1 MTRTSRRRGAL
12 ALALALVATGTAASA
27 AAAGDPVD
35 PTRTALVVST
45 AEGAVQGGFEGE
57 VEQWLGVRYAA
68 APTGD
73 QRWRPPQPEAPWEG
87 VRRAQDLG
95 STCPQPESIDGPRTE
110 DEDCLFVNV
119 QRPAGTGADDA
130 LPVYVV
136 LHGGGLVGGS
146 GNNEDLGRIVEQ
158 TGVVGVSVNYRLGAL
173 GSLAHPALSAEAG
186 ESGNYGL
193 LDQQAA
199 LRWVQRNIEAFG
211 GDPARVTIAGESA
224 GALSVCTHLVS
235 PGSQGL
241 FAGAVLQS
249 GYCGTD
255 TQAEAE
261 AVGTTAAADLG
272 CTDGPDAAA
281 CLRSA
286 PVDALLGLQLPLP
299 RPVRGTSF
307 LPVEPLE
314 AIAAG
319 DVARVPAIV
328 GSTRDEYRPFTTD
341 AIGSTEQQYRERLTA
356 IFGERAEEI
365 AARYPWPDDADEFT
379 AAYLLGAV
387 LTDASTD
394 PPLPGPGAVF
404 TTGAAAGFGACGT
417 RSFAAALGEQTD
429 VYAYEFAPPRDAPAW
444 GDPPGYES
452 GAGHATDL
460 PYLYPERSG
469 GLDAAEFNDDEVQLA
484 DEMKQY
490 WGAFTHTGQPAVDG
504 QAAWPER
511 GQEGALLSLRTGGES
526 TVVSDEDFATE
537 HQCDSWSA
545 PAGR

>member
-1 MTRTSRRRGAL
+1 M
-12 ALALALVATGTAASA
+12 
-27 AAAGDPVD
+27 D
-35 PTRTALVVST
+35 PTRTTLVVST

-57 VEQWLGVRYAA
+57 IEQWLGIRYAA

-73 QRWRPPQPEAPWEG
+73 LRWRPPQSEASWEG

-95 STCPQPESIDGPRTE
+95 SICPQPESIDGPRTE
-110 DEDCLFVNV
+110 NEDCLFVNV

-186 ESGNYGL
+186 GSGNYGL

-199 LRWVQRNIEAFG
+199 LAWVQRNIAAFG
-211 GDPARVTIAGESA
+211 GDPARVTLGGESA

-235 PGSQGL
+235 PGSRGL

-249 GYCGTD
+249 GYCGTS

-261 AVGTTAAADLG
+261 ALGTAAAADLG
-272 CTDGPDAAA
+272 CADDADAAA
-281 CLRSA
+281 CLRRA
-286 PVDALLGLQLPLP
+286 PVGDLLGLQLPLP

-307 LPVEPLE
+307 LPVEPVE

-341 AIGSTEQQYRERLTA
+341 AIGLTEEQYRERLGA
-356 IFGERAEEI
+356 IFTDRAEEV

-379 AAYLLGAV
+379 AAHLLAAV
-387 LTDASTD
+387 LTDASAD

-404 TTGAAAGFGACGT
+404 TTGTDTGFGACGT
-417 RSFAAALGEQTD
+417 RSFAALLGEKTD

-444 GDPPGYES
+444 GDPPGYLS

-469 GLDAAEFNDDEVQLA
+469 GVDAAEFDDDEAQLA
-484 DEMKQY
+484 EEMVQY
-490 WGAFTHTGQPAVDG
+490 WGAFTATGEPAVDG
-504 QAAWPER
+504 QAQWPER
-511 GQEGALLSLRTGGES
+511 GEQGRLLSLRTGGGS
-526 TVVSDEDFATE
+526 TVVSDGSFVEE
-537 HQCDSWSA
+537 HQCDYWSA
-545 PAGR
+545 PAGG